1 MKRARL
7 DWTDL
12 RQKLWARSGG
22 RCEVSGLPLDPLSW
36 DAHHRRNKGMG
47 GTYREDTDT
56 LPNLL
61 IVHPLVHNHRPD
73 SIHGNPAWSR
83 PLGYLLGKG
92 LDELPPAVVPVKLHT
107 GVWVVLTAN
116 GGYLPCPPSVLL
128 P

>member
-1 MKRARL
+1 
-7 DWTDL
+7 
-12 RQKLWARSGG
+12 
-22 RCEVSGLPLDPLSW
+22 
-36 DAHHRRNKGMG
+36 MG

-61 IVHPLVHNHRPD
+61 IVHPLVHNIRPD

-83 PLGYLLGKG
+83 PLGYLLGKHH
-92 LDELPPAVVPVKLHT
+92 EQLPPMLVPVKLHS
-107 GVWVVLTAN
+107 GVWVVLTEN